1 MSTQGSL
8 KRYYL
13 IIEKIRTNQ
22 HPSFRA
28 IKEYLFD
35 KGFEESDRTIQR
47 DIEQIRM
54 EFGMEIT
61 YDRQKNGYYIDWES
75 SLNPDAFLR
84 FLELV
89 NTATLLIESFK
100 DSKETLNFIS
110 FESHGQLR
118 GIENLKQLLFAVKGY
133 KKISFTHENYDT
145 GKMKSYAINPYLLK
159 EYQNRWYIV
168 GMVEGMTETR
178 TFGIDRI
185 FDLKV
190 ENETFI
196 PDPKIN
202 ALELFENTI
211 GLTYSNNKLQEII
224 LSFTTHQGKYIKSL
238 PLHRSQV
245 VIVDNKNELR
255 ISLRIIPNLEF
266 RQKIL
271 MLGRTVTVIEPQW
284 LADEVKKSLS
294 ATLKNYK

>member
-1 MSTQGSL
+1 MSAQGSL

>member
-8 KRYYL
+8 KRYFL
-13 IIEKIRTNQ
+13 IIERIKTRRY
-22 HPSFRA
+22 PSFKD
-28 IKEYLFD
+28 IKDFLFE
-35 KGFEESDRTIQR
+35 KGFEESKRTIQR
-47 DIEQIRM
+47 DIEQIRN

-61 YDRQKNGYYIDWES
+61 YDRQKKGYYIDRELS
-75 SLNPDAFLR
+75 INPDAFLR

-100 DSKETLNFIS
+100 DSKEILNFIS

-118 GIENLKQLLFAVKGY
+118 GIENLKQLLFAVKEY
-133 KKISFTHENYDT
+133 KKISFTHENFST
-145 GKMKSYAINPYLLK
+145 GKMKNYAINPYLLK

-168 GMVEGMTETR
+168 GLVDGMTETR

-185 FDLKV
+185 YDLKV
-190 ENETFI
+190 ENETFV
-196 PDPKIN
+196 PDPEIK

-211 GLTYSNNKLQEII
+211 GLTYSNNQLQEII
-224 LSFTTHQGKYIKSL
+224 LSFTPHQGKYIKSL
-238 PLHRSQV
+238 PLHHSQV
-245 VIVDNKNELR
+245 VIVDNKDELR

-271 MLGRTVTVIEPQW
+271 MLGRTVKVIEPQW
-284 LADEVKKSLS
+284 LVEEVKKSLTE
-294 ATLKNYK
+294 TLRNYG